1 MISPPPTR
9 TLLIFCVVVT
19 SPAFIAAASC
29 DVAVMFP
36 FTYQRRQRTLV
47 VAQLLV
53 PPADEAS
60 HIIVILHQRRK
71 EKIRETGTLKV
82 PCCGELLTVV
92 KCFRKLHPLSLA
104 ELNLPVLDVLLAFVM
119 SQKAAENPT
128 HQYSLVPLP

>member
-1 MISPPPTR
+1 MIFFPPTR

-36 FTYQRRQRTLV
+36 FTYQRRQRTVV

-60 HIIVILHQRRK
+60 HIIVILHRGERK
-71 EKIRETGTLKV
+71 K
-82 PCCGELLTVV
+82 
-92 KCFRKLHPLSLA
+92 
-104 ELNLPVLDVLLAFVM
+104 
-119 SQKAAENPT
+119 
-128 HQYSLVPLP
+128 